1 MTRFTTLLGGLFIA
15 LGLSSCSVGTDS
27 TNQKVACYD
36 TGSGVKCVQASLLP
50 AGATPVCED
59 DDGSD
64 DTDDDA
70 TDGTDDFAGTL
81 HEDGGDDSDAES
93 CVKAGDSGSES
104 SDGMDG
110 TSASSDTDGDG
121 VPDGDDCDCT
131 GTTPPPQPPPGGDT
145 GGTPVP
151 RVLRLGH
158 TAHAAMSVLR

>member
-50 AGATPVCED
+50 AGTTAICED

-70 TDGTDDFAGTL
+70 TDGTDDL
-81 HEDGGDDSDAES
+81 RVLPDDDGGDDSDAES
-93 CVKAGDSGSES
+93 CVKAGDSGSDE
-104 SDGMDG
+104 SDGVDG
-110 TSASSDTDGDG
+110 TSDSSDTDGDG
-121 VPDGDDCDCT
+121 VPDGSDCDCT
-131 GTTPPPQPPPGGDT
+131 GTTPPTDPPPPDG

-151 RVLRLGH
+151 RVLRLKH
-158 TAHAAMSVLR
+158 TVHAAMSVLK

>member
-70 TDGTDDFAGTL
+70 TDGTDDFAGVL
-81 HEDGGDDSDAES
+81 PDDDGDDSDADE
-93 CVKAGDSGSES
+93 CGHVGDSGSES
-104 SDGMDG
+104 SDGVDG
-110 TSASSDTDGDG
+110 TSASSDTDDDG
-121 VPDGDDCDCT
+121 VPDNEDCDCT
-131 GTTPPPQPPPGGDT
+131 GTTPPTDPPPPDG

-151 RVLRLGH
+151 RVLRLKH
-158 TAHAAMSVLR
+158 TAHAAMSVLK